1 MSRLV
6 LVWLLCCWGLI
17 PVQQASAQSSDLS
30 FGSATIP
37 DQAYAISFI
46 PPRGNIPPLTLPE
59 ATGGT
64 GMRTYTLSPAL
75 PPGLSFDGG
84 TRMLSGTLAEELD
97 EPTEYIY
104 RVEDADGNSAELT
117 FMIDVA
123 DIFFGNGNVTIGDVE
138 EDNVDD
144 EASGVLRLTASRTNV
159 STDLIPQT
167 NVDGT
172 YGTFSITADGNWT
185 YILDNTRPV
194 VQTLRQSK
202 TEIDT
207 FIVEAEFSRLLTAT
221 ITIDVVGANDAPT
234 MVSIDAPENGAI
246 VAGGATI
253 PVRGSGEDIDVG
265 DSLFY
270 RWNTT
275 PPFMGSFA
283 ARTGIDTDP
292 DTTWTAPAVSTNT
305 NITLT
310 LTVSDG
316 PSEVSD
322 SVTVMTVVVPSF
334 DGETID
340 DQLYTIDRPVP
351 TITLPAA
358 TGGTEPLSYDL
369 SPALPLGVSFD
380 EATRVIS
387 GDVGRSATTG
397 AVPYTYTVT
406 DFHTLTDTLTF
417 TITVS
422 SFPAFGT
429 TPFAGIDTNFETGER
444 VNLTLPAAT
453 GGSGILSYDITSAR
467 PAGLSFADRVLSGSP
482 SKAQPATEYEYQV
495 TDERGAS
502 TTTRFDITITDP
514 DTAPSFGAA
523 TLDDRLYLV
532 NEEITPVTL
541 PSATAGNPPLD
552 YSITPALPTGLSFN
566 PDPEI
571 RVLSGTPTELQNA
584 TDYTYRV
591 VDDDTN
597 TEDTD
602 AAELIFSIAVVQITI
617 NGRNNFVLNENQIFN
632 AAFRSLLTINNPFPA
647 DSTAFVPQPETRGIY
662 GTFEITA
669 GGSFG
674 YELDNTDPDTDAL
687 TVGDAPT
694 ETFTVVAELRS
705 SVTNELR
712 SSVTQE
718 ITVTI
723 NGANDA
729 PEVTLS
735 APADGDAVASA
746 ATITVTGTGEDV
758 DTGDTLSYQWRTTP
772 PDEGSFASATA
783 AGTTWTAPTVSG
795 DTAITLALSATD
807 NSGTANDTG
816 DASASVT
823 VIAPGVERVTISGN
837 ATGSITE
844 DAIPN
849 TVSNSL
855 SINNPNPG
863 GPTDFISQTDVDGI
877 YGTFRITPAGAWTY
891 TLDNT
896 DTATNALSA
905 NVTRPDTFTVVA
917 TASATVTQDV
927 TITVTGVNDAP
938 TAIIDAPGDNTEVGT
953 GETLSLRGRAEDVDT
968 GDNLNN
974 LRFRWS
980 TIPANQGSFANAT
993 FAQTTWTAPI
1003 TIGAFI
1009 TLVLTVTDLFGDSNT
1024 AMVTGIAVL
1033 GAPVSFSGT
1042 DMGTVTEDGTNPATG
1057 MLSISTESVN
1067 KNFVPQTDTAG
1078 TYGSFSIIED
1088 SGVWTYALN
1097 NALPATQAL
1106 AEGDAP
1112 TETFPVAAFTN
1123 PSRTRDVTITV
1134 NGVND
1139 APTVTISAPV
1149 ANMQVAPR
1157 ASVTLAAD
1165 AADVDTGDILSYAWS
1180 ATANAGSF
1188 ANAAAEDTTWTAP
1201 AATGNVTLTLTV
1213 TDDSATASDTA
1224 VATVAVEVV
1233 TTPVNIGGELTGNVT
1248 EDATGNIVTGMAT
1261 IDTALTNKDFVPQ
1274 TDVAGTYGT
1283 FSISANGNWTYTL
1296 NNSLTQA
1303 LAEGDAPTDTFVVM
1317 AEVRPSVTRDVTIT
1331 VTGANDAPTVTIDAP
1346 AANMRV
1352 APGAMV
1358 TLTATAAD
1366 ADTGDILS
1374 YAWSTTASA
1383 GSFANATA
1391 EDTTWTVPA
1400 TTGNVTLTLTV
1411 TDDSGAA
1418 NDTATAAVT
1427 ITVVAAP
1434 LDLNRDGVIQA
1445 QDAQILYYLLL
1456 PTLAP
1461 ADRTALLERLR
1472 GPASIDPAS
1481 ILLQVPGLDLN
1492 RNGTLDQRDA
1502 QILYYTARFETL
1514 LRDSPALLRA
1524 ILGDLATE
1532 PATARDNAGRL
1543 LSPTP

>member
-1 MSRLV
+1 MGRLV

-17 PVQQASAQSSDLS
+17 PAQQASAQSSDLG

-46 PPRGNIPPLTLPE
+46 PSDSNIIPPLTLPE

-84 TRMLSGTLAEELD
+84 TRVLSGTLAEELD

-123 DIFFGNGNVTIGDVE
+123 DIFFTGILGDEVE
-138 EDNVDD
+138 EDDVNNEV
-144 EASGVLRLTASRTNV
+144 SRVLRPSATRENV
-159 STDLIPQT
+159 SNDVIPRT
-167 NVDGT
+167 SNGT
-172 YGTFSITADGNWT
+172 YGTFDISADGTWT
-185 YILDNTRPV
+185 YTLDNTRLV
-194 VQTLRQSK
+194 VQALRQLQREMDVF
-202 TEIDT
+202 T
-207 FIVEAEFSRLLTAT
+207 VEAEFSRRLTQDVT
-221 ITIDVVGANDAPT
+221 ITVLGANDAPT
-234 MVSIDAPENGAI
+234 VSINAPENGAI
-246 VAGGATI
+246 VEEETPITVTGT
-253 PVRGSGEDIDVG
+253 GEDVDVG
-265 DSLFY
+265 DTLLY
-270 RWNTT
+270 RWITT
-275 PPFMGSFA
+275 PADMGIFA
-283 ARTGIDTDP
+283 ARTAP
-292 DTTWTAPAVSTNT
+292 STTWTAPVVSGDID
-305 NITLT
+305 ITLT
-310 LTVSDG
+310 LIATDNSG
-316 PSEVSD
+316 TATTTGEA
-322 SVTVMTVVVPSF
+322 SVTVRTVDVPSF
-334 DGETID
+334 DGEAID

-369 SPALPLGVSFD
+369 SPALPPGVSFD

-422 SFPAFGT
+422 NFPAFGT
-429 TPFAGIDTNFETGER
+429 TPFADIDSDFETGER

-453 GGSGILSYDITSAR
+453 GGSGILSYDITPAL

-482 SKAQPATEYEYQV
+482 STAQPATEYEYQV

-662 GTFEITA
+662 GTFDITA
-669 GGSFG
+669 DGFFG

-877 YGTFRITPAGAWTY
+877 YGTFSITPAGAWTY

-896 DTATNALSA
+896 NTATNALSA

-953 GETLSLRGRAEDVDT
+953 GEPLSLRGRAEDVDT

-1009 TLVLTVTDLFGDSNT
+1009 TLVLTVTDLFGDSDT

-1303 LAEGDAPTDTFVVM
+1303 LAEGDAPTETFAVM

-1374 YAWSTTASA
+1374 YAWSTTAST